1 MGMTMTQKI
10 LAAHAGLDHVEAGQ
24 LIEAQLDLVLGNDI
38 TSPVAIHEMDKMTV
52 DTVFDKD
59 KIALVM
65 DHFIPNKDIKSA
77 EHCKCVREF
86 ACRHDITNYFDVGQ
100 MGIEHALLPEKGLT
114 VAGDVI
120 IGADSHTC
128 TYGALGAF
136 STGVGSTDMAAGM
149 ATGKAWFK
157 VPSAIKF
164 NIVGKPKKWVSGK
177 DVILH
182 IIGMIGVDGALYKS
196 MEFVG
201 EGIKNLSMDDRF
213 TIANMAIEAGGKN
226 GIFPVDDLAIE
237 YMKEHS
243 KRPYTAY
250 EADEDAVYEAEYT
263 IDLSTLEPTVAFPH
277 LPENTKTI
285 SEIGE
290 PVVVDQSVIGSCTNG
305 RIDDLRVAAR
315 ILKGR
320 KVKKGLRCIV
330 IPATQ
335 AIYYEVDI
343 LRTDYNIDRL
353 VFAES
358 DIDALEF
365 RAENLD
371 EAVLNHN
378 TVNNVAVADE
388 VCNEC
393 VLRLIVNILRCTNLL
408 DISLVHDN
416 DRVGHRKGFFLIVGN
431 IDESDAKLVFQADQ
445 LVLHILSEL

>member
-24 LIEAQLDLVLGNDI
+24 LIEAELDLVLGNDI
-38 TSPVAIHEMDKMTV
+38 TSPVAIHEMDKMKA
-52 DTVFDKD
+52 DTVFHKE

-86 ACRHDITNYFDVGQ
+86 ACRHEISNYFDVGE

-149 ATGKAWFK
+149 VTGKAWFK
-157 VPSAIKF
+157 VPSAIRF
-164 NIVGKPKKWVSGK
+164 NLTGKPKKWVSGK

-196 MEFVG
+196 MEFTG
-201 EGIKNLSMDDRF
+201 DGIKNLSMDDRF

-226 GIFPVDDLAIE
+226 GIFPVDDQTEA

-243 KRPYTAY
+243 MRSYKVY

-263 IDLSTLEPTVAFPH
+263 IDLSKLEPTVAFPH
-277 LPENTKTI
+277 LPENTKTMNEI
-285 SEIGE
+285 SQEI
-290 PVVVDQSVIGSCTNG
+290 VIDQAVIGSCTNG
-305 RIDDLRVAAR
+305 RIEDLRTAAE
-315 ILKGR
+315 IFKGR
-320 KVKKGLRCIV
+320 KVKKGVRCII

-335 AIYYEVDI
+335 SVYLQAMEEGLLKIFIEAGAVVSTPTCGPCLGGYMGILAAGERCISTTNRNFVGRMGHVESEIY
-343 LRTDYNIDRL
+343 L
-353 VFAES
+353 AS
-358 DIDALEF
+358 P
-365 RAENLD
+365 
-371 EAVLNHN
+371 
-378 TVNNVAVADE
+378 AVAAASAVMGKIAAPE
-388 VCNEC
+388 
-393 VLRLIVNILRCTNLL
+393 
-408 DISLVHDN
+408 
-416 DRVGHRKGFFLIVGN
+416 
-431 IDESDAKLVFQADQ
+431 
-445 LVLHILSEL
+445 ELGL

>member
-10 LAAHAGLDHVEAGQ
+10 LAAHAGLDFVEAGQ
-24 LIEAQLDLVLGNDI
+24 LIEADLDLVLGNDI
-38 TSPVAIHEMDKMTV
+38 TSPVAIKEMQKMNV
-52 DTVFDKD
+52 NGVFDKN
-59 KIALVM
+59 KIALVP
-65 DHFIPNKDIKSA
+65 DHFVPNKDIKSA

-86 ACRHDITNYFDVGQ
+86 ACRHEITNYFEVGE

-164 NIVGKPKKWVSGK
+164 NLVGKPSKWVSGK

-196 MEFVG
+196 MEFCG

-226 GIFPVDDLAIE
+226 GIFPVDDLAIA

-243 KRPYTAY
+243 KRPFTAY
-250 EADEDAVYEAEYT
+250 EADADAVYDEEYT
-263 IDLSTLEPTVAFPH
+263 IDLSTLRPTIAFPH

-285 SEIGE
+285 DEIKE
-290 PVVVDQSVIGSCTNG
+290 DVKIDQVVIGSCTNG
-305 RIDDLRVAAR
+305 RMDDMRTAAEV
-315 ILKGR
+315 LKNR
-320 KVKKGLRCIV
+320 HIAKGIRCII

-335 AIYYEVDI
+335 AIYLQCMEEGLLKIFIEAGAVVSTPTCGPCLGGYMGVLAAGERCVSTTNRNFVGRMGHVESEVY
-343 LRTDYNIDRL
+343 L
-353 VFAES
+353 AS
-358 DIDALEF
+358 P
-365 RAENLD
+365 
-371 EAVLNHN
+371 
-378 TVNNVAVADE
+378 AVAAASA
-388 VCNEC
+388 
-393 VLRLIVNILRCTNLL
+393 ITGK
-408 DISLVHDN
+408 ISCPC
-416 DRVGHRKGFFLIVGN
+416 
-431 IDESDAKLVFQADQ
+431 Q
-445 LVLHILSEL
+445 LS